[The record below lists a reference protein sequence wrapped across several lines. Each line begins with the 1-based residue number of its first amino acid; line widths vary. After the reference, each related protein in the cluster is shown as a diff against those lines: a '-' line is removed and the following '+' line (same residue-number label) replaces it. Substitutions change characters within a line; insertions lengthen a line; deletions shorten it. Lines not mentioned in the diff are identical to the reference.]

1 MLPWRWGTPTGLDAA
16 KNTGTAIGLCKEL
29 LFSPYCLFI
38 VRRRIRW
45 RDRHILKR
53 LRGNAMSFMSP
64 LQWIVILAVVL
75 LLFGGR
81 GKVSAIMGD
90 FGKGLR
96 NFKTGL
102 KGDEADAAAEDDAEV
117 EVIEAAPA
125 AKKATKK
132 KAPAKKAAKKAT
144 ATKATAKKAASKKAS
159 KKSAAKK

>member
-1 MLPWRWGTPTGLDAA
+1 
-16 KNTGTAIGLCKEL
+16 
-29 LFSPYCLFI
+29 
-38 VRRRIRW
+38 
-45 RDRHILKR
+45 
-53 LRGNAMSFMSP
+53 MSFMSP

-102 KGDEADAAAEDDAEV
+102 KGDEADTAAEDDTEV
-117 EVIEAAPA
+117 EVIEATPA

-132 KAPAKKAAKKAT
+132 KAPARQAAKKAT
-144 ATKATAKKAASKKAS
+144 AKKATAKKAASKKAS